1 MTVWEEGEDTRNLTH
16 RKLMACEF
24 YPDNHW
30 SPDKFLTT
38 EWNFRPHTG
47 IFCSHLNLFNQEY
60 VLVHCWLGNCYR
72 PEEIYEPV

>member
-1 MTVWEEGEDTRNLTH
+1 MTVWEEGEDNRNLTH

-38 EWNFRPHTG
+38 E
-47 IFCSHLNLFNQEY
+47 
-60 VLVHCWLGNCYR
+60 
-72 PEEIYEPV
+72 